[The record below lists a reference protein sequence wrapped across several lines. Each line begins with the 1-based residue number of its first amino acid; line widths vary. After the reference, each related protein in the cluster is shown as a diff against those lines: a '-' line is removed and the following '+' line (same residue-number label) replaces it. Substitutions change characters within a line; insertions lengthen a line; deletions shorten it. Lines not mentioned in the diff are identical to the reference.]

1 MICILF
7 VLYLL
12 FTICK
17 TISYTQ
23 QSVIVMITCKDVYI
37 LYKSE
42 TFNNTYK

>member
-1 MICILF
+1 MIFLGD
-7 VLYLL
+7 LS

-23 QSVIVMITCKDVYI
+23 QSVIVMITLCKDVYI

-42 TFNNTYK
+42 TFNNTYE